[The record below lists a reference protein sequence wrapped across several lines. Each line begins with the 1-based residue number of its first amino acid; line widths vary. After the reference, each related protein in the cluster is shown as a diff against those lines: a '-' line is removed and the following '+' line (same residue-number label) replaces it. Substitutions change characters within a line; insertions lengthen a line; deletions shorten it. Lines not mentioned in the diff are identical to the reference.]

1 MRSSSRTLP
10 LVAAI
15 AVPLVA
21 TAVLV
26 PFRESVSSANLA
38 LVLVVAVVGVAAT
51 GNRVAAI
58 VGAVVTALAYDI
70 FLTQPYGSP
79 AIAEPSE
86 LLTAVLLLV
95 VGVAVGAIS
104 SWARRQREVAVERTD
119 DLGLVYHV
127 IDQIAGGAS
136 SEELVAL
143 GEREIRA
150 LLDARTVR
158 FERDAMPAHAAP
170 GAEPGD
176 DLPVATIDRVGD
188 VRVGDLQ
195 WPVNEVGLPHG
206 PLLLPVQSGGLPLGA
221 YVIEPRATE
230 PIETWRV
237 VLSVMVADLIA
248 SALARWP
255 SDA

>member
-1 MRSSSRTLP
+1 MRSSSRALP
-10 LVAAI
+10 FVAAI
-15 AVPLVA
+15 AVPLLA

-38 LVLVVAVVGVAAT
+38 LVLVVAVVGVAAI
-51 GNRVAAI
+51 GNRTAAI
-58 VGAVVTALAYDI
+58 VGAAVTALAYDV

-95 VGVAVGAIS
+95 VGIAVAAIS

-127 IDQIAGGAS
+127 VDQVAGGAS
-136 SEELVAL
+136 TEELVAL

-150 LLDARTVR
+150 LLDATTVR
-158 FERDAMPAHAAP
+158 FERDAVLDRRGGDAAP
-170 GAEPGD
+170 P
-176 DLPVATIDRVGD
+176 PATIDRVGD
-188 VRVGDLQ
+188 VRVGDLR
-195 WPVNEVGLPHG
+195 WPVADVGLPHG
-206 PLLLPVQSGGLPLGA
+206 PLLLPLQSGGLSLGA
-221 YVIEPRATE
+221 YVIEPSSPE
-230 PIETWRV
+230 PVETWRL

-255 SDA
+255 TDA

>member
-1 MRSSSRTLP
+1 MRSSSRPLP
-10 LVAAI
+10 FVAAI
-15 AVPLVA
+15 AVPLLA

-26 PFRESVSSANLA
+26 PFRQSVSSANLA
-38 LVLVVAVVGVAAT
+38 LVLVVAVVGVAAI
-51 GNRVAAI
+51 GNRTAAI
-58 VGAVVTALAYDI
+58 VGAAVTALAYDV

-95 VGVAVGAIS
+95 VGVAVAAIS

-127 IDQIAGGAS
+127 VDQVAGGAS

-143 GEREIRA
+143 GEREIKA
-150 LLDARTVR
+150 LLDASSVR
-158 FERDAMPAHAAP
+158 FDRDALSPARD
-170 GAEPGD
+170 GD
-176 DLPVATIDRVGD
+176 DRDAPRATIDRVGD
-188 VRVGDLQ
+188 VRVGDLR
-195 WPVNEVGLPHG
+195 WPVVEVGLPQG
-206 PLLLPVQSGGLPLGA
+206 PLLLPVQSGGLSLGA
-221 YVIEPRATE
+221 FVIVPRAPE
-230 PIETWRV
+230 PIETWRL

-255 SDA
+255 TDA